1 MTPIRQ
7 RKPLF
12 GTTSDKKEALI
23 AFAGSL
29 LLTFLYKT
37 VAKELDTETS
47 YLEFWSLVFS
57 FACVWLSRTENI
69 YSMHSGILSSIYMGI
84 FLLRIELVGQ
94 GWIQFVYYIPV
105 QLYGWWIW
113 CRGGEQKTE
122 LPVTKLSSRT
132 WLVTMSGFVAIWL
145 STRALFGA
153 LYDQPQ
159 YIWWDTSIVAASIIA
174 QSLMTL
180 KKVES
185 WAFWFFPVN
194 VSSIVLYMYTD
205 VPAFAVMYSVFL
217 ANAAWGW
224 RQWVDSHQRDFS

>member
-23 AFAGSL
+23 AFVGSL
-29 LLTFLYKT
+29 LLTLLYKT
-37 VAKELDTETS
+37 VAKGLDTETS

-153 LYDQPQ
+153 LYDQPL

>member
-1 MTPIRQ
+1 MTPVRDH
-7 RKPLF
+7 KPLF
-12 GTTSDKKEALI
+12 GTSSDKKEALV
-23 AFAGSL
+23 ALAGSF
-29 LLTFLYKT
+29 LLTLLYRT

-57 FACVWLSRTENI
+57 FSCVWLSRTENI
-69 YSMHSGILSSIYMGI
+69 YSMHAGILSSIYMGI
-84 FLLRIELVGQ
+84 FLLQIELVGQ
-94 GWIQFVYYIPV
+94 GWIQFVYYIPI
-105 QLYGWWIW
+105 QLYGWWAW

-122 LPVTKLSSRT
+122 LPVTRLNSKT
-132 WLVTMSGFVAIWL
+132 WLVTASGFIVIWL

-153 LYDQPQ
+153 IYDQPQ
-159 YIWWDTSIVAASIIA
+159 YIWWDTSIVAASIVA

-194 VSSIVLYMYTD
+194 ISSIILYMYTD
-205 VPAFAVMYSVFL
+205 VPAFAVMYTIFL

-224 RQWVDSHQRDFS
+224 RQWVKSHQNDFS